1 MGKYTRVD
9 RGRLMRFQPHETP
22 LMRLA
27 IKAFL
32 RRLWRPP
39 GVSLKQDLQISEVRI
54 SPAASVQSS
63 QEDGVE
69 REHPGR
75 SASC

>member
-9 RGRLMRFQPHETP
+9 QGRLMKSQPHETL

-54 SPAASVQSS
+54 ASAAPLQSS
-63 QEDGVE
+63 QEDGAE
-69 REHPGR
+69 GEHPGR